1 MPSGR
6 SAGRLP
12 FGGMAHA
19 AGVRLPFEELP
30 AAVRAW
36 VERALGSVVVSAKTQ
51 QGGFSP
57 GVAAR
62 LVTASGRRAFV
73 KAVGT
78 SLNPKT
84 PELFRQE
91 ITAIQAI
98 GPLQSAPTLYEVYD
112 DGDWVGLLFE
122 DIEGRLPSHPWEQRD
137 AERVLDAVSEL
148 TEALDPSPWPDAPVA
163 AIRSVEFLSRW
174 DNVIADGLDVPDWAA
189 GREQELAELAQTGLR
204 ALAEGKALAHWDLRA
219 DNIILTDDRVVFID
233 WAHPALA
240 PRWADTVI
248 LQADMRESV
257 RLPALPDD
265 VAITGFLAAIAGGLW
280 CGAAQPA
287 PPGLPTIR
295 TWQRRHAIIH
305 LDWVRERLT

>member
-1 MPSGR
+1 
-6 SAGRLP
+6 
-12 FGGMAHA
+12 MAHA
-19 AGVRLPFEELP
+19 AGVRLPYEELP
-30 AAVRAW
+30 AVVRAW
-36 VERALGSVVVSAKTQ
+36 VERTLGSAVVSAATQ

-62 LVTASGRRAFV
+62 LVTVSGRRAFV

-78 SLNPKT
+78 VLNPKT

-91 ITAIQAI
+91 ITAMRAI
-98 GPLQSAPTLYEVYD
+98 GPLPMAPALYDVYD
-112 DGDWVGLLFE
+112 HGDWVAMLFE
-122 DIEGRLPSHPWEQRD
+122 DIEGHLPDHPWNQPEAD
-137 AERVLDAVSEL
+137 RVLDAIAEL

-163 AIRSVEFLSRW
+163 AVRSREFLTRW
-174 DNVIADGLDVPDWAA
+174 DSVIADGLDVPTWAR
-189 GREQELAELAQTGLR
+189 GREEELAEVARVGVR

-219 DNIILTDDRVVFID
+219 DNIIVTDDRVVFID

-257 RLPALPDD
+257 SLPALPDD
-265 VAITGFLAAIAGGLW
+265 IAITGFLTAIAGGLW
-280 CGAAQPA
+280 WGAFQPP

-295 TWQRRHAIIH
+295 AWQRQHALIH
-305 LDWVRERLT
+305 LDWVRERLA

>member
-1 MPSGR
+1 
-6 SAGRLP
+6 
-12 FGGMAHA
+12 MAHA

-62 LVTASGRRAFV
+62 VVTASGRRAFV

-84 PELFRQE
+84 PELFRNE
-91 ITAIQAI
+91 IAAMRGGGQLPQT
-98 GPLQSAPTLYEVYD
+98 PVLYDVYD
-112 DGDWVGLLFE
+112 DGDWVVLLLE
-122 DIEGRLPSHPWEQRD
+122 DIEGRLPPHPWVQED
-137 AERVLDAVSEL
+137 AVRVLAALEEL
-148 TEALDPSPWPDAPVA
+148 TSALDPSPWTDAPVA
-163 AIRSVEFLSRW
+163 AVRSRDFLSRW
-174 DNVIADGLDVPDWAA
+174 DNVIADGLDVPEWVS
-189 GREQELAELAQTGLR
+189 GREEELAQLARTGLE
-204 ALAEGKALAHWDLRA
+204 ALSAGKALSHWDLRA
-219 DNIILTDDRVVFID
+219 DNVILTEDRVVFID
-233 WAHPALA
+233 WAHAALA
-240 PRWADTVI
+240 PAWADGVI

-257 RLPALPDD
+257 TLPELPDD
-265 VAITGFLAAIAGGLW
+265 VGITGFLTAIAGGLW
-280 CGAAQPA
+280 WGAAQPA

-295 TWQRRHAIIH
+295 EWQRRHAIVH

>member
-1 MPSGR
+1 M
-6 SAGRLP
+6 
-12 FGGMAHA
+12 
-19 AGVRLPFEELP
+19 PFEEVP
-30 AAVRAW
+30 AQVRAW
-36 VERALGSVVVSAKTQ
+36 VGRALGSVVVSAATQ
-51 QGGFSP
+51 QGGFSA

-62 LVTASGRRAFV
+62 VVTASGRRAFV

-91 ITAIQAI
+91 ITAVQAI
-98 GPLQSAPTLYEVYD
+98 GPLPSAPVLYDVYD

-122 DIEGRLPSHPWEQRD
+122 DIEGRLPAHPWEQYD
-137 AERVLDAVSEL
+137 ADRVLDAVAEL

-163 AIRSVEFLSRW
+163 AERSAEFLSRW

-189 GREQELAELAQTGLR
+189 GREEELAELARTGLR
-204 ALAEGKALAHWDLRA
+204 TLAEGKALAHWDLRA

-248 LQADMRESV
+248 LHADMRESV
-257 RLPALPDD
+257 TLPELPDD

-280 CGAAQPA
+280 WGAAQPA

-295 TWQRRHAIIH
+295 TWQRKHALIH
-305 LDWVRERLT
+305 LDWVRERLA

>member
-1 MPSGR
+1 
-6 SAGRLP
+6 
-12 FGGMAHA
+12 MAHA
-19 AGVRLPFEELP
+19 AGVRLPFEKLP

-36 VERALGSVVVSAKTQ
+36 VERSLGSVVVSATTQ

-73 KAVGT
+73 KTVGT
-78 SLNPKT
+78 ALNPKT

-91 ITAIQAI
+91 ITAMQGI
-98 GPLQSAPTLYEVYD
+98 GTVPMAPLLFDVYD

-137 AERVLDAVSEL
+137 ADRVLDAVKEL
-148 TEALDPSPWPDAPVA
+148 SEALDPSPWPDAPVA
-163 AIRSVEFLSRW
+163 AVRSLEFLSRW
-174 DNVIADGLDVPDWAA
+174 DNVIADGLDVPDWVV
-189 GREQELAELAQTGLR
+189 GREAELAELARTGLR
-204 ALAEGKALAHWDLRA
+204 TLAEGKALAHWDLRA
-219 DNIILTDDRVVFID
+219 DNIILADERVVFID

-257 RLPALPDD
+257 RLPELPGD

-280 CGAAQPA
+280 WGAAQPA

-295 TWQRRHAIIH
+295 AWQRRHAIIH
-305 LDWVRERLT
+305 LDWVRERLA